1 MHTTEFKY
9 SKIQCMNIYV
19 SLFID
24 VPCSGV
30 LLLNIEALRKSEEY
44 NTLLTESVLTTFCN
58 KYNFRGH
65 LRDQDLFT
73 LISTENEHLFYT
85 LPEQWNTQ
93 LCVWWRDH
101 GYCDVFDLYRRP
113 LNKNSKYFYFMLTA
127 TLPFLSM
134 NSKP

>member
-1 MHTTEFKY
+1 M
-9 SKIQCMNIYV
+9 
-19 SLFID
+19 
-24 VPCSGV
+24 
-30 LLLNIEALRKSEEY
+30 RKSEEY
-44 NTLLTESVLTTFCN
+44 NTLLTESVLTTLCN

-93 LCVWWRDH
+93 VCVWWRDH

-134 NSKP
+134 NSKPQTLILPPLPAQFTGNDNALLLLGLVGVTAPLERSQ

>member
-44 NTLLTESVLTTFCN
+44 NTLLTESVLTTLCN

-65 LRDQDLFT
+65 LRDQDLF
-73 LISTENEHLFYT
+73 I
-85 LPEQWNTQ
+85 
-93 LCVWWRDH
+93 
-101 GYCDVFDLYRRP
+101 DLYRE
-113 LNKNSKYFYFMLTA
+113 
-127 TLPFLSM
+127 
-134 NSKP
+134 